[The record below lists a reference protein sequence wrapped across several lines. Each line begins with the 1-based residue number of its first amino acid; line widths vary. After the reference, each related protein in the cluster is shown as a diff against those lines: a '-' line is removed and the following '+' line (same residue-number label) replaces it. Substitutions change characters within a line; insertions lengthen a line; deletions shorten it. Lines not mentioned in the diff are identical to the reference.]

1 MEGSSRTT
9 WAASSRTVSDTV
21 SSRRADKRSGLVRE
35 YEISTKSDASANAP
49 SGDLLGENGRSAL
62 LYRGLRVRIGL
73 HANGAKPSSAAR
85 GNASSKVVYTGPAPS
100 LCRTVCDAGEG
111 GATLITGSSFAKLS
125 EEFSDAMQ
133 PFHCGTYLLPAVETP
148 EGAGHV
154 KEPLVLVEPR
164 PLAGRVHGFSREL
177 RKGTRL
183 SPHCL
188 DAPPHALLGDV
199 AIVFASVPAADS
211 LTAALGE
218 VGTEALCQVNHLL
231 REALDRRGG
240 YEVSATH

>member
-1 MEGSSRTT
+1 MLN
-9 WAASSRTVSDTV
+9 
-21 SSRRADKRSGLVRE
+21 K
-35 YEISTKSDASANAP
+35 
-49 SGDLLGENGRSAL
+49 
-62 LYRGLRVRIGL
+62 VRIGL
-73 HANGAKPSSAAR
+73 HAGGAKSTAR
-85 GNASSKVVYTGPAPS
+85 SNASSKVVYTGPAPS

-148 EGAGHV
+148 EGAGQV

-164 PLAGRVHGFSREL
+164 PLAGRVQGFSREL

-188 DAPPHALLGDV
+188 DAPPHAPLGDV
-199 AIVFASVPAADS
+199 ATVFASVPAADG

-218 VGTEALCQVNHLL
+218 VGTEALCQVNEVL

-240 YEVSATH
+240 YEVSGPFNSVGRARRTD

>member
-1 MEGSSRTT
+1 M
-9 WAASSRTVSDTV
+9 
-21 SSRRADKRSGLVRE
+21 
-35 YEISTKSDASANAP
+35 
-49 SGDLLGENGRSAL
+49 
-62 LYRGLRVRIGL
+62 RIGL
-73 HANGAKPSSAAR
+73 HAGGAKSTAR
-85 GNASSKVVYTGPAPS
+85 SNASSKVVYTGPAPS

-133 PFHCGTYLLPAVETP
+133 PFHCGTYLLPAVEAP
-148 EGAGHV
+148 EGAGQV

-164 PLAGRVHGFSREL
+164 PLAGRVQGFSREL

-188 DAPPHALLGDV
+188 DAPIDDV
-199 AIVFASVPAADS
+199 AIVFASVPAADG

-218 VGTEALCQVNHLL
+218 VGTEALCQVNEVL

-240 YEVSATH
+240 YEVSGPFNSVGRARRRTEN